1 MKILITNAKN
11 THRLNLSLEL
21 LKQNLSKIIIY
32 LKYIVYD
39 VTGIG
44 NELFSL
50 KERSNLFTGRRPSV
64 RVRSIYEIEL
74 K

>member
-11 THRLNLSLEL
+11 THRVNFSLEL

-50 KERSNLFTGRRPSV
+50 KERQICSPGGDHR
-64 RVRSIYEIEL
+64 
-74 K
+74 